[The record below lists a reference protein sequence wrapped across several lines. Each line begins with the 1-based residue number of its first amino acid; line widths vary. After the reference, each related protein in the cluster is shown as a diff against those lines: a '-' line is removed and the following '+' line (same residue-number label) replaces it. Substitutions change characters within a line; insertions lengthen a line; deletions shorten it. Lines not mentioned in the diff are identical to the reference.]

1 MDAKDVGLVGLAV
14 DIPGAIL
21 LARGFMMKRV
31 LDIYD
36 ETGTRFGR
44 NLAMV
49 KSVML
54 QRAEAWAGAALL
66 LVGFSLQI
74 VAALDV
80 RSGPRLIVGW
90 LGLFELLVFSAVV
103 FLACFRACTWLGRRR
118 FYEWALRNWDGKQF
132 ALPKD
137 SREEQELDHCGRLY
151 DVERQSGEEVGAFLT
166 RLNHAVAALG
176 RRHRG
181 KLVLPSDA
189 EKKGAA

>member
-1 MDAKDVGLVGLAV
+1 MDAKDVALVGLSV
-14 DIPGAIL
+14 DISGAIL

-36 ETGTRFGR
+36 ETGTRLGR

-74 VAALDV
+74 VAALEV
-80 RSGPRLIVGW
+80 SSGPRLIVGW

-103 FLACFRACTWLGRRR
+103 FLACFRACTCLGKRR

-137 SREEQELDHCGRLY
+137 SHNEQELDHYGRLY
-151 DVERQSGEEVGAFLT
+151 DVERQSGEEIGAFLT
-166 RLNHAVAALG
+166 RLNDAVAVLG
-176 RRHRG
+176 KRHRG
-181 KLVLPSDA
+181 KLVLPTDA
-189 EKKGAA
+189 DT